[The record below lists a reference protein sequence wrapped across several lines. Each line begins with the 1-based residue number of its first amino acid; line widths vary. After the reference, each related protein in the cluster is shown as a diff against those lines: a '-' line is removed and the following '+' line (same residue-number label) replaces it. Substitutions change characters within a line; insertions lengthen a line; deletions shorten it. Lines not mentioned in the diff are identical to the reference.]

1 MGGHRFG
8 AEQPSGE
15 TADCPRQRRGGRGPA
30 ENKKCLPNTPT
41 GGPISPDSVLHTL
54 HRVLERAGISGYIM
68 RAPKLIS
75 GEGCSHCVKVAERW
89 LAPALK
95 VLNRE
100 GLGPKRVF
108 LQNEEGSYSEVTV

>member
-1 MGGHRFG
+1 MVYYLIVCRSLTY
-8 AEQPSGE
+8 AQR
-15 TADCPRQRRGGRGPA
+15 TA
-30 ENKKCLPNTPT
+30 
-41 GGPISPDSVLHTL
+41 
-54 HRVLERAGISGYIM
+54 RVLERAGISGYIM

-95 VLNRE
+95 VRNRE

>member
-1 MGGHRFG
+1 MVYYLIVCRSLTY
-8 AEQPSGE
+8 AQR
-15 TADCPRQRRGGRGPA
+15 TA
-30 ENKKCLPNTPT
+30 
-41 GGPISPDSVLHTL
+41 
-54 HRVLERAGISGYIM
+54 RVLERAGISGYIL

>member
-1 MGGHRFG
+1 MVHFLIVCRSLTY
-8 AEQPSGE
+8 AQR
-15 TADCPRQRRGGRGPA
+15 TA
-30 ENKKCLPNTPT
+30 
-41 GGPISPDSVLHTL
+41 
-54 HRVLERAGISGYIM
+54 RVLERAGISGYVM

-108 LQNEEGSYSEVTV
+108 LQNEEGTYSEVAV

>member
-1 MGGHRFG
+1 MVYYLIVCRSLTY
-8 AEQPSGE
+8 AQR
-15 TADCPRQRRGGRGPA
+15 TA
-30 ENKKCLPNTPT
+30 
-41 GGPISPDSVLHTL
+41 
-54 HRVLERAGISGYIM
+54 RVLERAGISGYIM

-95 VLNRE
+95 GLNRE

>member
-1 MGGHRFG
+1 MVYYLIVCRSLPY
-8 AEQPSGE
+8 AQR
-15 TADCPRQRRGGRGPA
+15 TA
-30 ENKKCLPNTPT
+30 
-41 GGPISPDSVLHTL
+41 
-54 HRVLERAGISGYIM
+54 RVLERAGISGYIM

>member
-1 MGGHRFG
+1 MVYYLSVCRSLTY
-8 AEQPSGE
+8 AQR
-15 TADCPRQRRGGRGPA
+15 TA
-30 ENKKCLPNTPT
+30 
-41 GGPISPDSVLHTL
+41 
-54 HRVLERAGISGYIM
+54 RVLERAGISGYIM

>member
-1 MGGHRFG
+1 MVYYLIVCRSLTY
-8 AEQPSGE
+8 AQR
-15 TADCPRQRRGGRGPA
+15 TA
-30 ENKKCLPNTPT
+30 
-41 GGPISPDSVLHTL
+41 
-54 HRVLERAGISGYIM
+54 RVLERAGISGYIM

-89 LAPALK
+89 LTPALK

>member
-1 MGGHRFG
+1 MVYYLIVCRSPTY
-8 AEQPSGE
+8 AQR
-15 TADCPRQRRGGRGPA
+15 TA
-30 ENKKCLPNTPT
+30 
-41 GGPISPDSVLHTL
+41 
-54 HRVLERAGISGYIM
+54 RVLERAGISGYIM

>member
-1 MGGHRFG
+1 MVYYLIVCRSLTY
-8 AEQPSGE
+8 AQR
-15 TADCPRQRRGGRGPA
+15 TA
-30 ENKKCLPNTPT
+30 
-41 GGPISPDSVLHTL
+41 
-54 HRVLERAGISGYIM
+54 RVLERAGISGYIM

-75 GEGCSHCVKVAERW
+75 GGGCSHCVKVAERW

>member
-1 MGGHRFG
+1 MVYYLIVCRSLTY
-8 AEQPSGE
+8 AQR
-15 TADCPRQRRGGRGPA
+15 TA
-30 ENKKCLPNTPT
+30 
-41 GGPISPDSVLHTL
+41 
-54 HRVLERAGISGYIM
+54 RVLERAGISGYIR
-68 RAPKLIS
+68 RAPTLIS

>member
-1 MGGHRFG
+1 MVYYLIVCRSLTY
-8 AEQPSGE
+8 AQR
-15 TADCPRQRRGGRGPA
+15 TA
-30 ENKKCLPNTPT
+30 
-41 GGPISPDSVLHTL
+41 
-54 HRVLERAGISGYIM
+54 RVLERAGMSGYIM

>member
-1 MGGHRFG
+1 MVYYLIVCRSLTY
-8 AEQPSGE
+8 AQR
-15 TADCPRQRRGGRGPA
+15 TA
-30 ENKKCLPNTPT
+30 
-41 GGPISPDSVLHTL
+41 
-54 HRVLERAGISGYIM
+54 RVLERAGISGYIM

-108 LQNEEGSYSEVTV
+108 LQNEEGTYREETV

>member
-1 MGGHRFG
+1 MVYYLIVCRSLTY
-8 AEQPSGE
+8 AQR
-15 TADCPRQRRGGRGPA
+15 TA
-30 ENKKCLPNTPT
+30 
-41 GGPISPDSVLHTL
+41 
-54 HRVLERAGISGYIM
+54 RVLERAGISGYIM

-108 LQNEEGSYSEVTV
+108 LQNEEGSYSDVTV

>member
-1 MGGHRFG
+1 MVYYLIVCRSLTYAQH
-8 AEQPSGE
+8 
-15 TADCPRQRRGGRGPA
+15 TA
-30 ENKKCLPNTPT
+30 
-41 GGPISPDSVLHTL
+41 
-54 HRVLERAGISGYIM
+54 RVLERAGISGYIM

>member
-1 MGGHRFG
+1 MVYYLIVCRSLTY
-8 AEQPSGE
+8 AQR
-15 TADCPRQRRGGRGPA
+15 TA
-30 ENKKCLPNTPT
+30 
-41 GGPISPDSVLHTL
+41 
-54 HRVLERAGISGYIM
+54 RVLERAGISGYIM

-75 GEGCSHCVKVAERW
+75 GEGCSHCVTVAERW

>member
-1 MGGHRFG
+1 MVYYLIVCRSLTY
-8 AEQPSGE
+8 AQR
-15 TADCPRQRRGGRGPA
+15 TA
-30 ENKKCLPNTPT
+30 
-41 GGPISPDSVLHTL
+41 
-54 HRVLERAGISGYIM
+54 RVLERAGISGYIM
-68 RAPKLIS
+68 RAPKLMS

>member
-1 MGGHRFG
+1 MVYYLLVCRSLTY
-8 AEQPSGE
+8 AQR
-15 TADCPRQRRGGRGPA
+15 TA
-30 ENKKCLPNTPT
+30 
-41 GGPISPDSVLHTL
+41 
-54 HRVLERAGISGYIM
+54 RVLERAGISGYIM